1 MNVGA
6 DFKNSTFL
14 TSVNA
19 EAPAQ
24 NTGITM
30 MQVKVKQLQCRIGE
44 P

>member
-6 DFKNSTFL
+6 DFKNSIVLSTA
-14 TSVNA
+14 NM

-30 MQVKVKQLQCRIGE
+30 MQVKVK
-44 P
+44 

>member
-6 DFKNSTFL
+6 DFKNSIFL
-14 TSVNA
+14 ARVSA
-19 EAPAQ
+19 EAPDQ

-30 MQVKVKQLQCRIGE
+30 LQVKVKQLQCRIGE

>member
-6 DFKNSTFL
+6 DFKNSMCLAT
-14 TSVNA
+14 VNT

-30 MQVKVKQLQCRIGE
+30 MQVKDKQLQCRTGK